1 MTRVVT
7 HQLPSDK
14 RAGFVVREV
23 VRLYGEH
30 RKVVVWVADS
40 ARRKALD
47 EYLWTFEKLAFIPHV
62 SWTES
67 MGPVDDPVVLL
78 GEPAN
83 PNDAEALVVA
93 DDLPPELWV
102 ASFDEVHDFCAPDDA
117 GRERADWWQQWRAD
131 HDKDVS

>member
-1 MTRVVT
+1 MTRVIT

-23 VRLYGEH
+23 VRLYNEK
-30 RKVVVWVADS
+30 RRVAVWVADAS
-40 ARRKALD
+40 RRQALD

-62 SWTES
+62 VWSES
-67 MGPVDDPVVLL
+67 MGTVDDPVVLL

-83 PNDAEALVVA
+83 PNGAEALVVA

-102 ASFDEVHDFCAPDDA
+102 KSFDEVHDFCSPDDD
-117 GRERADWWQQWRAD
+117 GQKRADWWRAWQAN
-131 HDKDVS
+131 HQKE